1 MAQLQKFR
9 AHESLNADTA
19 ADWSQQDVNTV
30 GSSASS
36 VDVSA
41 YHTVHIMTDN
51 DLYFEFTKSSTDSLT
66 AANVFYL
73 MGGDTIYS
81 LKIPKGLGDSIYLWL
96 ERKGGSDCAVRM
108 VLS

>member
-19 ADWSQQDVNTV
+19 ADWSQQAVSTV

-66 AANVFYL
+66 PANVFYL

-96 ERKGGSDCAVRM
+96 ERKGSSDCAVRM